1 MRNAEWGMRNR
12 CTSVRATDVLQFRI
26 PRSECRILSLAVK
39 HGRLFG
45 APWRSEAK
53 MLVRGSRGAAAARR
67 ARQEAALHEKR
78 LAHLL
83 PRAGD
88 LAHNPRDGGEPDGP
102 APQPLHGRLEGA
114 GVHVV
119 EAQLRP

>member
-45 APWRSEAK
+45 APRRSEAK

-78 LAHLL
+78 LVHFLQ
-83 PRAGD
+83 RARI
-88 LAHNPRDGGEPDGP
+88 LAHSPPGGGGAHR
-102 APQPLHGRLEGA
+102 APLELLHGPL
-114 GVHVV
+114 
-119 EAQLRP
+119 

>member
-26 PRSECRILSLAVK
+26 PRSEFRILSLAVK

-53 MLVRGSRGAAAARR
+53 MLARGSRGAAAARR

-78 LAHLL
+78 LGHLL
-83 PRAGD
+83 QPAGI
-88 LAHNPRDGGEPDGP
+88 LAPSPPAGGGPPGAAPERLRD
-102 APQPLHGRLEGA
+102 R
-114 GVHVV
+114 
-119 EAQLRP
+119 

>member
-26 PRSECRILSLAVK
+26 PRSEFRILSLAVK

-45 APWRSEAK
+45 APRRSEAK

-78 LAHLL
+78 LVHLL
-83 PRAGD
+83 QRAGV
-88 LAHNPRDGGEPDGP
+88 LALNPRRGGRPVRPGLQLP
-102 APQPLHGRLEGA
+102 AVRL
-114 GVHVV
+114 GVT
-119 EAQLRP
+119 AL

>member
-26 PRSECRILSLAVK
+26 PRSEFRILSLAVK

-78 LAHLL
+78 LLHL
-83 PRAGD
+83 PQRAGE
-88 LAHNPRDGGEPDGP
+88 LAHIRRDRGQADRR
-102 APQPLHGRLEGA
+102 AHAL
-114 GVHVV
+114 
-119 EAQLRP
+119 

>member
-26 PRSECRILSLAVK
+26 PRSEFRILSLAVK

-53 MLVRGSRGAAAARR
+53 MLVRGSRGAATARR

-78 LAHLL
+78 LVHFFHLAWL
-83 PRAGD
+83 PSPYR
-88 LAHNPRDGGEPDGP
+88 
-102 APQPLHGRLEGA
+102 PQCRWPHRTRLPI
-114 GVHVV
+114 V
-119 EAQLRP
+119 